1 MQHFDFHMARSKEEA
16 LDFLSQAK
24 GPCKVLAGGTD
35 LIPSLR
41 KEEFLPDYVLNILE
55 IESLKGISEEGNEI
69 RIGPTTTFSDI
80 MESEFLARNLP
91 LLVQAAASVG
101 GPQVRNRGTIGGN
114 ILTAS
119 PAADL
124 LPAVMALDAFLELDS
139 KRSGR
144 RRVPISDSIE
154 APYRPRIGPDE
165 LLTGVLIRKPVE
177 GTRFGF
183 IKLGRRKALARAR
196 MNLSISLSLGRDGAV
211 SDIRIV
217 PGAVMPVARRVTE
230 AEEILRGKALALP
243 ALEEADKAITDVVL
257 RETGIRRSTEYK
269 LPVLASL
276 FKRLFRQLAE
286 QPPGRIQG

>member
-1 MQHFDFHMARSKEEA
+1 MQHFDFRTARSKEEA

-165 LLTGVLIRKPVE
+165 LLTGVLITKPVE

-230 AEEILRGKALALP
+230 AEEILRGKALAPP

-257 RETGIRRSTEYK
+257 RETGIRRSTAYK

-276 FKRLFRQLAE
+276 FKRLLRQLAE